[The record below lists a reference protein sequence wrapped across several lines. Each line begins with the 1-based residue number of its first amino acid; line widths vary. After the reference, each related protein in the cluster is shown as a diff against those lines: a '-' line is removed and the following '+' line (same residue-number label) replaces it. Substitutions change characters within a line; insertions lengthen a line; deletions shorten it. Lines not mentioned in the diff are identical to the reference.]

1 MGSRLRIGAKAFL
14 LAAAACVALSGAALA
29 RELSVEELTELER
42 LLAALNFD
50 PGQIDG
56 VVDARTR
63 TAVGLYQEFAALP
76 VDGAPSAKLLAE
88 LRQVVQ
94 AFADMKAAQATAQAE
109 ATPPAVL
116 ETAPAVAEPE
126 PEPEPEVAET
136 PPPEPVPEPEVAETP
151 PPEPEVEIAETPPP
165 EPEPE
170 PEIAETPPPEPEPE
184 PEPEVAETPP
194 PEPVPP
200 PEPEPE
206 VAEAPPPEPVP
217 PPEPEPEVAEAPQPA
232 APAAKETKSRFDLDN
247 MIARLVQPGG
257 GAAGGAG
264 NRADPDL
271 VLAVQRHL
279 GRIGLDPGPLDGQVG
294 ARTTRA
300 VEAYQRARGLP
311 VDGRP
316 TRDLLARLEREPAGP
331 APPAQ
336 AVPARVPSAPVPS
349 APVVLGGNAV
359 RDSDGTGA
367 RTARAPPALKFPAFS
382 GPVADGYD
390 AFKKGYAAA
399 LAGDF
404 DLAIDFY
411 TRAIEGGDLALT
423 DLADAFYNRANARSY
438 KGALEFAIADYGSAI
453 VNKPTFPGAYYNRGF
468 ALEAT
473 GQHTRAL
480 ADSMHAR
487 ALGLRRLGV
496 RSPDVPPPRP

>member
-1 MGSRLRIGAKAFL
+1 MR
-14 LAAAACVALSGAALA
+14 AACRS
-29 RELSVEELTELER
+29 T
-42 LLAALNFD
+42 
-50 PGQIDG
+50 
-56 VVDARTR
+56 
-63 TAVGLYQEFAALP
+63 
-76 VDGAPSAKLLAE
+76 
-88 LRQVVQ
+88 
-94 AFADMKAAQATAQAE
+94 
-109 ATPPAVL
+109 
-116 ETAPAVAEPE
+116 
-126 PEPEPEVAET
+126 
-136 PPPEPVPEPEVAETP
+136 
-151 PPEPEVEIAETPPP
+151 
-165 EPEPE
+165 
-170 PEIAETPPPEPEPE
+170 
-184 PEPEVAETPP
+184 
-194 PEPVPP
+194 
-200 PEPEPE
+200 
-206 VAEAPPPEPVP
+206 
-217 PPEPEPEVAEAPQPA
+217 
-232 APAAKETKSRFDLDN
+232 
-247 MIARLVQPGG
+247 
-257 GAAGGAG
+257 
-264 NRADPDL
+264 
-271 VLAVQRHL
+271 
-279 GRIGLDPGPLDGQVG
+279 G
-294 ARTTRA
+294 ARRA
-300 VEAYQRARGLP
+300 ISWPGSSASRRV
-311 VDGRP
+311 RP
-316 TRDLLARLEREPAGP
+316 
-331 APPAQ
+331 PPAQ

-367 RTARAPPALKFPAFS
+367 RTARAPPALKFPGFS

-496 RSPDVPPPRP
+496 RSPDVLPPRP